1 MNHDE
6 DRNKQPGDRPPANDE
21 ARGADAT
28 DSTLHQEAL
37 LALRQM
43 APPKAAAAVRDKARR
58 AFMQGT
64 QGQQAATA
72 SPLRPVCASF
82 AVIRR
87 RQRRSDRIIA
97 FALAASLLFMLFGY
111 GAQAPHR
118 WQLTSVVDPD
128 NDLRGRTDRY
138 VGDFLAAGIL
148 ETPEHGEFELTLG
161 TALRLRM
168 APCSGI
174 VLPQAPRRWNPD
186 TVTITVDHGELFGST
201 GGHDL
206 PAEVHLVTDELT
218 ALITGTT
225 FAVFRIPEASCVCLL
240 EGHIRITP
248 KVGDQRPIDVPAGS
262 KCLIYKDGR
271 PAEIVPIDA
280 RERMKLE
287 MILDRATAQ

>member
-6 DRNKQPGDRPPANDE
+6 DRNKQPGDRPQANDGTS
-21 ARGADAT
+21 GADAN
-28 DSTLHQEAL
+28 DSALHQEAL

-43 APPKAAAAVRDKARR
+43 APPQAASSVRDKARR

-64 QGQQAATA
+64 QGQEAPKAFPA
-72 SPLRPVCASF
+72 RPVSKSF
-82 AVIRR
+82 SAIKW
-87 RQRRSDRIIA
+87 RQQRSNRMVA
-97 FALAASLLFMLFGY
+97 FALAASVLLMLFGY

-118 WQLTSVVDPD
+118 WQLTNVADPD

-138 VGDFLAAGIL
+138 VGSFLTAGIL

-161 TALRLRM
+161 AALRLRM

-186 TVTITVDHGELFGST
+186 VVTIAVEHGELFGST
-201 GGHDL
+201 GGRSL
-206 PAEVHLVTDELT
+206 PSEVLLVTDELT
-218 ALITGTT
+218 ARITGTT

-240 EGHIRITP
+240 EGHVRITP
-248 KVGDQRPIDVPAGS
+248 KVGDQGPIDVPAGS

-271 PAEIVPIDA
+271 PAEIVPIDGM
-280 RERMKLE
+280 ERMKLE
-287 MILDRATAQ
+287 MILDRATDQ